1 MLFSGWSKVGGC
13 IVLSVQV
20 DNRMVCG
27 RVSTYAVENCYVRGL
42 RSVIS
47 VSSSG
52 KRKRAMVLFKW
63 ACCISFVGVQDTQ
76 HAKQKDAPPRI

>member
-1 MLFSGWSKVGGC
+1 MLFSSWSKVGGC

-27 RVSTYAVENCYVRGL
+27 RVSMYAVKNCFVREL

-52 KRKRAMVLFKW
+52 KRNVLW
-63 ACCISFVGVQDTQ
+63 YYLSGHIVS
-76 HAKQKDAPPRI
+76 HS